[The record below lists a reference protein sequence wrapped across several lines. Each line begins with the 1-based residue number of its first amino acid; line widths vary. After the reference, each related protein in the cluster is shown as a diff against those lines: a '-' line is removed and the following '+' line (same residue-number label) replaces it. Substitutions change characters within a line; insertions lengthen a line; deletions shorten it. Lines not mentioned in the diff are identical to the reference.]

1 MVWEPMKYLIFLIT
15 SYKQRNCTLSEEKE
29 NVHMFVRSSIQT
41 KKAEYEN
48 YAKEPCLEPYQISMM
63 EHFCENIKV
72 KSC

>member
-1 MVWEPMKYLIFLIT
+1 
-15 SYKQRNCTLSEEKE
+15 
-29 NVHMFVRSSIQT
+29 MFVRSSIQT